1 MRECGVM
8 SSLSDQDHLNPND
21 QLYYA
26 PRWLRERTEPQPASP
41 APPEKR
47 SQSSPEKRSQSLG
60 RPNQPPPSFD
70 ALLEE
75 AVAESLR
82 HPLDPE
88 VMHEPPGFVR
98 ELDRRMAILSV
109 AGRFAAAIGVSAI
122 VALFFVIM
130 VPASRDYAKQP
141 DGDASS
147 VTGILQS
154 VRTALSQPRQRD
166 DELKPALSEFQAILA
181 SPSPQAAPAPQPVA
195 REESESSLLQSFVQ
209 WQQKP
214 PSPSAP

>member
-1 MRECGVM
+1 M

-26 PRWLRERTEPQPASP
+26 PRWLRERAEPVPAAP
-41 APPEKR
+41 AL
-47 SQSSPEKRSQSLG
+47 PEKRSQSLV
-60 RPNQPPPSFD
+60 RPNTPPHSFD

-130 VPASRDYAKQP
+130 VPASRDYARQP

>member
-1 MRECGVM
+1 M
-8 SSLSDQDHLNPND
+8 SSLSSEQDHLNPND

-26 PRWLRERTEPQPASP
+26 PRWLRERSEPVSASP
-41 APPEKR
+41 SPVPAPATEKKSDSLAR
-47 SQSSPEKRSQSLG
+47 AISP
-60 RPNQPPPSFD
+60 PHSFD

-82 HPLDPE
+82 HPLDPQ
-88 VMHEPPGFVR
+88 VMNEPPGFVR

-130 VPASRDYAKQP
+130 VPASRDYSRQP
-141 DGDASS
+141 DADNSS
-147 VTGILQS
+147 VSGFLQS
-154 VRTALSQPRQRD
+154 LKIALSQPRQKD
-166 DELKPALSEFQAILA
+166 DDAKPALAEFQAILA
-181 SPSPQAAPAPQPVA
+181 SPPTAPPPVS
-195 REESESSLLQSFVQ
+195 REESETLLQQFVQ

-214 PSPSAP
+214 AQPTAP

>member
-1 MRECGVM
+1 M
-8 SSLSDQDHLNPND
+8 SSLSSDQDHLNPND

-26 PRWLRERTEPQPASP
+26 PRWLRERAEPLPASP

-47 SQSSPEKRSQSLG
+47 SQSLG
-60 RPNQPPPSFD
+60 RPNTPPPSFD

-130 VPASRDYAKQP
+130 VPASRDYARQP
-141 DGDASS
+141 DGDGSS
-147 VTGILQS
+147 VSGILQS
-154 VRTALSQPRQRD
+154 MRTALSQPRQRD

-181 SPSPQAAPAPQPVA
+181 SPSPQAASPQAAPAPLPVA

>member
-1 MRECGVM
+1 M
-8 SSLSDQDHLNPND
+8 SSLSSDQDHLNPND

-26 PRWLRERTEPQPASP
+26 PRWLRERAEPLPASP

-47 SQSSPEKRSQSLG
+47 SQSLG
-60 RPNQPPPSFD
+60 RPNTPPPSFD

>member
-1 MRECGVM
+1 M

-26 PRWLRERTEPQPASP
+26 PRWLRERAEPLPASP

-47 SQSSPEKRSQSLG
+47 SQSLG
-60 RPNQPPPSFD
+60 RPNTPPPSFD

>member
-1 MRECGVM
+1 M
-8 SSLSDQDHLNPND
+8 SSLSEQDHLNPND

-26 PRWLRERTEPQPASP
+26 PRWLRERSEPVPPLPSATPSP
-41 APPEKR
+41 SAEKKSDSLTRANTPPH
-47 SQSSPEKRSQSLG
+47 
-60 RPNQPPPSFD
+60 SFD

-82 HPLDPE
+82 HPLDPQ
-88 VMHEPPGFVR
+88 VMNEPPGFVR

-130 VPASRDYAKQP
+130 VPASRDYSRQP
-141 DGDASS
+141 DTDNSS
-147 VTGILQS
+147 VSGFLQS
-154 VRTALSQPRQRD
+154 LKTALSQPRQKD
-166 DELKPALSEFQAILA
+166 DDAKPALAEFQAILA
-181 SPSPQAAPAPQPVA
+181 SPPAAPPPVT
-195 REESESSLLQSFVQ
+195 REESETLLQQFVQ

-214 PSPSAP
+214 AQPTAP

>member
-1 MRECGVM
+1 M
-8 SSLSDQDHLNPND
+8 SSVSDQDHLNPND

-26 PRWLRERTEPQPASP
+26 PRWLRERAEPVPAAP
-41 APPEKR
+41 AL
-47 SQSSPEKRSQSLG
+47 PEKRSQSLA
-60 RPNQPPPSFD
+60 RPNTPPHSFD

-147 VTGILQS
+147 VSGILQS
-154 VRTALSQPRQRD
+154 MRTALSQPRQRD

-181 SPSPQAAPAPQPVA
+181 SPSPKAAPAPQPVA

>member
-1 MRECGVM
+1 M

-26 PRWLRERTEPQPASP
+26 PRWLRERAEPLPAAP
-41 APPEKR
+41 AL
-47 SQSSPEKRSQSLG
+47 PEKRSQSLA
-60 RPNQPPPSFD
+60 RPNTPPHSFD

-147 VTGILQS
+147 VSGILQS

>member
-1 MRECGVM
+1 M
-8 SSLSDQDHLNPND
+8 SSLSSDQDHLNPND

-26 PRWLRERTEPQPASP
+26 PRWLRERAEPLPASP

-47 SQSSPEKRSQSLG
+47 SQSLG
-60 RPNQPPPSFD
+60 RPNTPPPSFD

-147 VTGILQS
+147 VSGILQS
-154 VRTALSQPRQRD
+154 MRTALSQPRQRD

>member
-1 MRECGVM
+1 M
-8 SSLSDQDHLNPND
+8 SSLSSDQDHLNPND

-26 PRWLRERTEPQPASP
+26 PRWLRERAEPLPASP

-47 SQSSPEKRSQSLG
+47 SQSVA
-60 RPNQPPPSFD
+60 RPNTPPHSFD

>member
-1 MRECGVM
+1 M
-8 SSLSDQDHLNPND
+8 SSLSSDQDHLNPND

-26 PRWLRERTEPQPASP
+26 PRWLRERAEPLPASP

-47 SQSSPEKRSQSLG
+47 SQSLG
-60 RPNQPPPSFD
+60 RPNTPPPSFD

-82 HPLDPE
+82 HPL
-88 VMHEPPGFVR
+88 G
-98 ELDRRMAILSV
+98 
-109 AGRFAAAIGVSAI
+109 
-122 VALFFVIM
+122 
-130 VPASRDYAKQP
+130 
-141 DGDASS
+141 DGSS
-147 VTGILQS
+147 VSGILQS
-154 VRTALSQPRQRD
+154 MRTALSQPRQRD

-181 SPSPQAAPAPQPVA
+181 SPSPQAASPQAAPAPLPVA

>member
-1 MRECGVM
+1 M
-8 SSLSDQDHLNPND
+8 STASEQDHLNPND
-21 QLYYA
+21 RLYYA
-26 PRWLRERTEPQPASP
+26 PRWLRERSETAMSP
-41 APPEKR
+41 
-47 SQSSPEKRSQSLG
+47 SPEKGSDSLV
-60 RPNQPPPSFD
+60 RPNASPHSFD

-130 VPASRDYAKQP
+130 VPASRDYARQP
-141 DGDASS
+141 DGNGTS
-147 VTGILQS
+147 VSGVLQS
-154 VRTALSQPRQRD
+154 LKTALSQPRQKD
-166 DELKPALSEFQAILA
+166 DDAKPALAEFQTILA
-181 SPSPQAAPAPQPVA
+181 SPAPQPVT
-195 REESESSLLQSFVQ
+195 REESDNLLSQFVQ
-209 WQQKP
+209 WQQQPAPPTKP
-214 PSPSAP
+214 

>member
-1 MRECGVM
+1 M
-8 SSLSDQDHLNPND
+8 SSVSDQDHLNPND

-26 PRWLRERTEPQPASP
+26 PRWLRERAEPLPASP
-41 APPEKR
+41 APAEKR
-47 SQSSPEKRSQSLG
+47 SQSVG
-60 RPNQPPPSFD
+60 RPNTPPHSFD

-154 VRTALSQPRQRD
+154 VRTALSQPRQRE

-181 SPSPQAAPAPQPVA
+181 SPSPQAAQAPQPAA

>member
-1 MRECGVM
+1 M

-26 PRWLRERTEPQPASP
+26 PRWLRVRAEPLPASP

-47 SQSSPEKRSQSLG
+47 SQSVA
-60 RPNQPPPSFD
+60 RPNTPPHSFD

-130 VPASRDYAKQP
+130 VPASRDYARQP
-141 DGDASS
+141 EGDASS
-147 VTGILQS
+147 VSGILQS
-154 VRTALSQPRQRD
+154 MRTALSQPRQRD

-181 SPSPQAAPAPQPVA
+181 SPSPQAAPAPQPAA

>member
-1 MRECGVM
+1 M

-41 APPEKR
+41 VSPEKR

-60 RPNQPPPSFD
+60 RPNTPPPSFD

-130 VPASRDYAKQP
+130 VPASRDYARQP

-147 VTGILQS
+147 VSGILQS

-181 SPSPQAAPAPQPVA
+181 SPPAPQPVSPPA
-195 REESESSLLQSFVQ
+195 AQSVTREESDSLLQSFVQ

-214 PSPSAP
+214 TSPTAP

>member
-1 MRECGVM
+1 M

-26 PRWLRERTEPQPASP
+26 PRWLRERAEPLPASP

-47 SQSSPEKRSQSLG
+47 SQSVA
-60 RPNQPPPSFD
+60 RPNTPPHSFD

>member
-1 MRECGVM
+1 M
-8 SSLSDQDHLNPND
+8 STASEQDHLNPND
-21 QLYYA
+21 RLYYA
-26 PRWLRERTEPQPASP
+26 PRWLRERSETAMSP
-41 APPEKR
+41 
-47 SQSSPEKRSQSLG
+47 SPEKGSDSLV
-60 RPNQPPPSFD
+60 RPNASPHSFD

-130 VPASRDYAKQP
+130 VPASRDYARQP
-141 DGDASS
+141 DGNGTS
-147 VTGILQS
+147 VSGVLQS
-154 VRTALSQPRQRD
+154 LRTALSQPRQKD
-166 DELKPALSEFQAILA
+166 DDAKPALAEFQTILA
-181 SPSPQAAPAPQPVA
+181 SPAAPQPVT
-195 REESESSLLQSFVQ
+195 REESDNLLSQFVQ
-209 WQQKP
+209 WQQQPAPPTKP
-214 PSPSAP
+214 

>member
-1 MRECGVM
+1 M
-8 SSLSDQDHLNPND
+8 SSVSDQDHLNPND

-26 PRWLRERTEPQPASP
+26 PRWLRERAEPLPASP
-41 APPEKR
+41 APAEKR
-47 SQSSPEKRSQSLG
+47 SQSVG
-60 RPNQPPPSFD
+60 RPNTPPHSFD

-82 HPLDPE
+82 HLLDPE

-166 DELKPALSEFQAILA
+166 EELKPALSEFQAILA
-181 SPSPQAAPAPQPVA
+181 SPSPQAAPAPQPAA

>member
-1 MRECGVM
+1 M

-26 PRWLRERTEPQPASP
+26 PRWLRERAEPMPASP

-47 SQSSPEKRSQSLG
+47 SQSVA
-60 RPNQPPPSFD
+60 RPNTPPHSFD

-130 VPASRDYAKQP
+130 VPASRDYARQP
-141 DGDASS
+141 EGDASS
-147 VTGILQS
+147 VSGILQS
-154 VRTALSQPRQRD
+154 MRTALSQPRQRD

>member
-1 MRECGVM
+1 M

-26 PRWLRERTEPQPASP
+26 PRWLRERAEPLPAAP
-41 APPEKR
+41 AL
-47 SQSSPEKRSQSLG
+47 PEKRSQSLA
-60 RPNQPPPSFD
+60 RPNTPPHSFD

-130 VPASRDYAKQP
+130 VPASRDYARQP

-147 VTGILQS
+147 VSGILQS
-154 VRTALSQPRQRD
+154 MRTALSQPRQRD

>member
-1 MRECGVM
+1 M

-26 PRWLRERTEPQPASP
+26 PRWLRERAEPLPASP

-47 SQSSPEKRSQSLG
+47 SQSVA
-60 RPNQPPPSFD
+60 RPNTPPHSFD

-130 VPASRDYAKQP
+130 VPASRDYARQP
-141 DGDASS
+141 DGDGSS
-147 VTGILQS
+147 VSGILQS
-154 VRTALSQPRQRD
+154 MRTALSQPRQRD

-214 PSPSAP
+214 PSPTAP

>member
-1 MRECGVM
+1 M

-26 PRWLRERTEPQPASP
+26 PRWLRERAEPLPASP

-47 SQSSPEKRSQSLG
+47 SQSSPEKRSQSVA
-60 RPNQPPPSFD
+60 RPNTLPHSFD

>member
-1 MRECGVM
+1 M
-8 SSLSDQDHLNPND
+8 STASEQDHLNPND
-21 QLYYA
+21 RLYYA
-26 PRWLRERTEPQPASP
+26 PRWLRERSETAMSP
-41 APPEKR
+41 
-47 SQSSPEKRSQSLG
+47 SPEKGSDSLV
-60 RPNQPPPSFD
+60 RPNASPHSFD

-130 VPASRDYAKQP
+130 VPASRDYARQP
-141 DGDASS
+141 DGDGSS
-147 VTGILQS
+147 VSGILQS
-154 VRTALSQPRQRD
+154 MRTALSQPRQRD

>member
-1 MRECGVM
+1 M
-8 SSLSDQDHLNPND
+8 SSLGEKDPLNPND

-26 PRWLRERTEPQPASP
+26 PRWLRERAEPLPPA
-41 APPEKR
+41 EIK
-47 SQSSPEKRSQSLG
+47 SQSPKSPSPKSQSLG
-60 RPNQPPPSFD
+60 RPVPVPHSFD

-130 VPASRDYAKQP
+130 VPASRDYARQP
-141 DGDASS
+141 DGEGSS
-147 VTGILQS
+147 VSGFLQS
-154 VRTALSQPRQRD
+154 LKTALSQPRQKD
-166 DELKPALSEFQAILA
+166 DDAKPALAEFQAILA
-181 SPSPQAAPAPQPVA
+181 SPPTTTQPVT
-195 REESESSLLQSFVQ
+195 REESET
-209 WQQKP
+209 
-214 PSPSAP
+214 

>member
-1 MRECGVM
+1 MSTARE
-8 SSLSDQDHLNPND
+8 QDHLNPND
-21 QLYYA
+21 RLYYA
-26 PRWLRERTEPQPASP
+26 PRWLRERSETAMSP
-41 APPEKR
+41 
-47 SQSSPEKRSQSLG
+47 SPEKGSDSLV
-60 RPNQPPPSFD
+60 RPNASPHSFD

-130 VPASRDYAKQP
+130 VPASRDYARQP
-141 DGDASS
+141 DGNGTS
-147 VTGILQS
+147 VSGVLQS
-154 VRTALSQPRQRD
+154 LKTALSQPRQKD
-166 DELKPALSEFQAILA
+166 DDAKPALAEFQTILA
-181 SPSPQAAPAPQPVA
+181 SPAAPQPVT
-195 REESESSLLQSFVQ
+195 REESDNLLSQFVQ
-209 WQQKP
+209 WQQQPAPPTKP
-214 PSPSAP
+214 

>member
-1 MRECGVM
+1 M

-26 PRWLRERTEPQPASP
+26 PRWLRERAEPVPAAP
-41 APPEKR
+41 AL
-47 SQSSPEKRSQSLG
+47 PEKRSQSLA
-60 RPNQPPPSFD
+60 RPNTPPHSFD

-147 VTGILQS
+147 VSGILQS
-154 VRTALSQPRQRD
+154 MRTALSQPRQRD

>member
-1 MRECGVM
+1 M
-8 SSLSDQDHLNPND
+8 STASEQDHLNPND
-21 QLYYA
+21 RLYYA
-26 PRWLRERTEPQPASP
+26 PRWLRERSETAMSP
-41 APPEKR
+41 
-47 SQSSPEKRSQSLG
+47 SPEKGSDSLV
-60 RPNQPPPSFD
+60 RPNASPHSFD

-130 VPASRDYAKQP
+130 VPASRDYARQP
-141 DGDASS
+141 DGNGTS
-147 VTGILQS
+147 VSGVLQS
-154 VRTALSQPRQRD
+154 LKTALSQPRQKD
-166 DELKPALSEFQAILA
+166 DDAKPALAEFQTILA
-181 SPSPQAAPAPQPVA
+181 SPAAPQPVT
-195 REESESSLLQSFVQ
+195 REESDNLLSQFVQ
-209 WQQKP
+209 WQQQPAPPTKP
-214 PSPSAP
+214 

>member
-1 MRECGVM
+1 M

-26 PRWLRERTEPQPASP
+26 PRWLRERAEPMPASP

-47 SQSSPEKRSQSLG
+47 SQSVA
-60 RPNQPPPSFD
+60 RPNTPPHSFD

-130 VPASRDYAKQP
+130 VPASRDYARQP

-147 VTGILQS
+147 VSGILQS
-154 VRTALSQPRQRD
+154 MRTALSQPRQRD

>member
-1 MRECGVM
+1 M
-8 SSLSDQDHLNPND
+8 SSVSDQDHLNPND

-26 PRWLRERTEPQPASP
+26 PRWLRERAEPVPAAP
-41 APPEKR
+41 AL
-47 SQSSPEKRSQSLG
+47 PEKRSQSLA
-60 RPNQPPPSFD
+60 RPNTPPHSFD

-147 VTGILQS
+147 VSGILQS
-154 VRTALSQPRQRD
+154 MRTALSQPRQRD

>member
-1 MRECGVM
+1 M

-26 PRWLRERTEPQPASP
+26 PRWLRERAEPLP
-41 APPEKR
+41 APAEKR
-47 SQSSPEKRSQSLG
+47 SQPAPAERSQPAPAEKRSQSLG
-60 RPNQPPPSFD
+60 RPNSPPHSFD

-130 VPASRDYAKQP
+130 VPASRDYGRQP

-147 VTGILQS
+147 VSGMLQS

-166 DELKPALSEFQAILA
+166 DDLKPALSEFQAILA
-181 SPSPQAAPAPQPVA
+181 SPPASPAAQPVT
-195 REESESSLLQSFVQ
+195 REESESLLQSFVQ

-214 PSPSAP
+214 ASPPAP

>member
-1 MRECGVM
+1 M

-26 PRWLRERTEPQPASP
+26 PRWLRERAEPVPAAP
-41 APPEKR
+41 AL
-47 SQSSPEKRSQSLG
+47 PEKRSQSLV
-60 RPNQPPPSFD
+60 RPNTPPHSFD

-147 VTGILQS
+147 VSGILQS
-154 VRTALSQPRQRD
+154 MRTALSQPRQRD

-181 SPSPQAAPAPQPVA
+181 SPSPQAAPAPQPAA

>member
-1 MRECGVM
+1 M
-8 SSLSDQDHLNPND
+8 SSLGEKDPLNPND

-26 PRWLRERTEPQPASP
+26 PRWLRERAEPLPPA
-41 APPEKR
+41 EIK
-47 SQSSPEKRSQSLG
+47 SQSPKSPGLKSQSLG
-60 RPNQPPPSFD
+60 RPNSPPHSFD

-130 VPASRDYAKQP
+130 VPASRDYARQP
-141 DGDASS
+141 DGEGSS
-147 VTGILQS
+147 VSGFLQS
-154 VRTALSQPRQRD
+154 LKTALSQPRQKD
-166 DELKPALSEFQAILA
+166 DDAKPALAEFQAILA
-181 SPSPQAAPAPQPVA
+181 SPPTTTQPVT
-195 REESESSLLQSFVQ
+195 REESDTLLQQFVQ
-209 WQQKP
+209 WQKKP
-214 PSPSAP
+214 TPPSAP

>member
-1 MRECGVM
+1 M

-26 PRWLRERTEPQPASP
+26 PRWLRERAEPVPAAP
-41 APPEKR
+41 AL
-47 SQSSPEKRSQSLG
+47 PEKRSQSLV
-60 RPNQPPPSFD
+60 RPNTPPHSFD

-130 VPASRDYAKQP
+130 VPASRDYARQP

-147 VTGILQS
+147 VSGILQS
-154 VRTALSQPRQRD
+154 MRTALSQPRQRD
-166 DELKPALSEFQAILA
+166 DGLKPALSEFQAILA

>member
-1 MRECGVM
+1 M
-8 SSLSDQDHLNPND
+8 SSLGEKDPLNPND

-26 PRWLRERTEPQPASP
+26 PRWLRERAEPLPPA
-41 APPEKR
+41 EIK
-47 SQSSPEKRSQSLG
+47 SQSPKSQSLG
-60 RPNQPPPSFD
+60 RPNSPPHSFD

-130 VPASRDYAKQP
+130 VPASRDYARQP
-141 DGDASS
+141 DGEGSS
-147 VTGILQS
+147 VSGFLQS
-154 VRTALSQPRQRD
+154 LKTALSQPRQKD
-166 DELKPALSEFQAILA
+166 DDAKPALAEFQAILA
-181 SPSPQAAPAPQPVA
+181 SPPTTTQPVT
-195 REESESSLLQSFVQ
+195 REESDTLLQQFVQ

-214 PSPSAP
+214 TPPSAP

>member
-1 MRECGVM
+1 M
-8 SSLSDQDHLNPND
+8 SSVSDQDHLNPND

-26 PRWLRERTEPQPASP
+26 PRWLRERAEPMPASP

-47 SQSSPEKRSQSLG
+47 SQSVA
-60 RPNQPPPSFD
+60 RPNTPPHSFD

>member
-1 MRECGVM
+1 M

-26 PRWLRERTEPQPASP
+26 PRWLRERAEPVPAAP
-41 APPEKR
+41 AL
-47 SQSSPEKRSQSLG
+47 PEKRSQSLV
-60 RPNQPPPSFD
+60 RPNTPPHSFD